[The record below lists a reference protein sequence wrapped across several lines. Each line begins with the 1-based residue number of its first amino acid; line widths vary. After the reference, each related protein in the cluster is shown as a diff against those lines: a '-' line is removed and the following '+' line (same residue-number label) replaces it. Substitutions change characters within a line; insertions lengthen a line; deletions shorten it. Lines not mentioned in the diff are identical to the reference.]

1 MRRVLVGLAA
11 VAILLALGVYVAAQ
25 RFNREIPIEIPI
37 GRACEVRTDSG
48 VVTLAADQL
57 ANAATIAAV
66 GITRQLPDQAVV
78 IALATALQESELV
91 NLSGGD
97 RDSVGLFQQRPSQGW
112 GSAENLA
119 DPRYASNAFYNSLE
133 RIRNWQDL
141 RVTEAAQAV
150 QRSAFPEAY
159 DKWVDEAAVLGE
171 ALVGQASGAV
181 SCTRTG
187 DPAVRGDAAAVAL
200 RDGLAADWGNLGV
213 TPTADPAGLAV
224 AADDARMAWQ
234 YAHWLV
240 AHSAVHGVERVSYA
254 DQAWDADTGKWIQ
267 VDANPDDAGRV
278 VAVVYPG

>member
-1 MRRVLVGLAA
+1 MRRVLMGLVA

-37 GRACEVRTDSG
+37 GRACEVRTGSG
-48 VVTLAADQL
+48 VVTLAADQM

-66 GITRQLPDQAVV
+66 GISRQLPDLAVT
-78 IALATALQESELV
+78 IALATSLQESELV

-112 GSAENLA
+112 GSAESIG

-133 RIRNWQDL
+133 RIRGWQDM

-159 DKWVDEAAVLGE
+159 DKWVDEAAVLSE

-187 DPAVRGDAAAVAL
+187 EPTVRGDAAALAL
-200 RDGLAADWGNLGV
+200 RDSMAADWGDVGLTPGV
-213 TPTADPAGLAV
+213 AGLAV
-224 AADDARMAWQ
+224 ATSDARAAWQ

-254 DQAWDADTGKWIQ
+254 DQAWDADTGKWLH
-267 VDANPDDAGRV
+267 VPANPDDVGRV
-278 VAVVYPG
+278 VAVVYPA